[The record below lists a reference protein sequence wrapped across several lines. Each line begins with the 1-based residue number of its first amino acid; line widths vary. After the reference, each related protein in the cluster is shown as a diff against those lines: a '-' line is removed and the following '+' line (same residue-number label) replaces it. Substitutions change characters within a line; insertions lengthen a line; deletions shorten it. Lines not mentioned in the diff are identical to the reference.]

1 MKDHQVNS
9 VKDYLKYLD
18 RFEQY
23 SKRKKLFFRGQLTK
37 YLNMNPTIDR
47 GNNTLLEEN
56 NIFNRYK
63 VDRKSDFQNL
73 AYQQHH
79 GNPTRILDMTTD
91 PLVALFF
98 AVNNSEREDS
108 SIYVFIRDG
117 VSANSDQA
125 KLMSFLA
132 TTPKRKIPDIVKDFN
147 EKYDGELI
155 EKLTEGRAT
164 EILSQDLFITPN
176 TLEDEDNKRMQ
187 EQKGTF
193 AFPADRKSV
202 V

>member
-9 VKDYLKYLD
+9 IKDYLKYLD

-23 SKRKKLFFRGQLTK
+23 GKRKKLFFRGQLTK

-98 AVNNSEREDS
+98 AVNNSER
-108 SIYVFIRDG
+108 
-117 VSANSDQA
+117 
-125 KLMSFLA
+125 
-132 TTPKRKIPDIVKDFN
+132 
-147 EKYDGELI
+147 
-155 EKLTEGRAT
+155 
-164 EILSQDLFITPN
+164 
-176 TLEDEDNKRMQ
+176 
-187 EQKGTF
+187 
-193 AFPADRKSV
+193 
-202 V
+202 